1 MKSCMRLALLFL
13 LLVFAVPAAAQVGH
27 QPSKSPYRDILYDQ
41 NLTAYASYFDGDGGT
56 LGIGVHDGW
65 MYGVRFQL
73 RANRFISFGLGV
85 SYGPDLTR
93 NVIDPFTDDPAK
105 RTIPVGIN
113 VWIPEA
119 LLQFNF
125 TANKSWHRIAP
136 YAGLGLG
143 AGFSSTVA
151 TDSIYRSSVRF
162 VFTPYVGTRIFLAN
176 ALAVRLE
183 ARMPLY
189 KISYP
194 NQYNDGFEPIIGTGG
209 EWVASG
215 WYVFGLSYNF
225 KIGK

>member
-1 MKSCMRLALLFL
+1 MRLALLL
-13 LLVFAVPAAAQVGH
+13 LLAIPAVPAVAQVGH
-27 QPSKSPYRDILYDQ
+27 EPSRSPYRDIPYGQ
-41 NLTAYASYFDGDGGT
+41 SLTAYASYFDGSGGS

-73 RANRFISFGLGV
+73 RSNHFISFGLGV
-85 SYGPDLTR
+85 SYGPDLER
-93 NVIDPFTDDPAK
+93 NVVDPFAEDPAN
-105 RTIPVGIN
+105 RITGPVPIR

-136 YAGLGLG
+136 YAGIGLG
-143 AGFSSTVA
+143 AGFSSTVPS
-151 TDSIYRSSVRF
+151 DSIYRSSVRF
-162 VFTPYVGTRIFLAN
+162 VFTPYGGTRIFLASTV
-176 ALAVRLE
+176 AIRLE

-194 NQYNDGFEPIIGTGG
+194 SQYNDGFEPIIGTGG

-215 WYVFGLSYNF
+215 WFIAGLVFNF
-225 KIGK
+225 SIGQ

>member
-1 MKSCMRLALLFL
+1 MATNRASRRTAT
-13 LLVFAVPAAAQVGH
+13 
-27 QPSKSPYRDILYDQ
+27 SSYDQ
-41 NLTAYASYFDGDGGT
+41 SLTAYASYFDGNGGT

-65 MYGVRFQL
+65 MYGIRFQL
-73 RANRFISFGLGV
+73 RANRFIAFGLGV
-85 SYGPDLTR
+85 SYGPDLKR
-93 NVIDPFTDDPAK
+93 NVVDPFAEDTAD
-105 RTIPVGIN
+105 RITGPVQIH
-113 VWIPEA
+113 VWIPEG

-136 YAGLGLG
+136 YAGIGLG
-143 AGFSSTVA
+143 AGFSSTVS

-162 VFTPYVGTRIFLAN
+162 VFTPYGGTRIYLAN

-194 NQYNDGFEPIIGTGG
+194 HQYNDGFEPIIGTGG

-215 WYVFGLSYNF
+215 WFVAGLTFNF
-225 KIGK
+225 KLGK